1 MRPLVREGAER
12 WERLASLVKD
22 ADTRGLRSLSSDQL
36 DELARLYRRTAS
48 DLARARSRDYEPA
61 LLHHLNDLVGRAAG
75 LIYGGRRKRRFR
87 AGVFFFST
95 VPRTFRATLVYTAT
109 ATALFLLAALL
120 AASLTSREPA
130 WADELTSPQIREVV
144 ERFVAS
150 DAPSGQYFS
159 DTQAMMGADQLSGMI
174 VINNI
179 KVALIA
185 FAMGMTFAAGT
196 VWVLISN
203 GMMLGAF
210 VGVGA
215 YHDRLMD
222 LIAIVAP
229 HGVLE
234 LSAIFICAG
243 AGLMIGWALIAPGDR
258 LRVDALSRAA
268 REAVALVVGCI
279 PLFAVAALI
288 EGVFSPQT
296 SGLMRENPE
305 RILLGLATGLG
316 LALYLLYGGRSES
329 SPDENATESL
339 VA

>member
-1 MRPLVREGAER
+1 MRRLVREGAER
-12 WERLASLVKD
+12 WERLASLVQE
-22 ADTRGLRSLSSDQL
+22 ADSRSLRSLSSEQL

-48 DLARARSRDYEPA
+48 DLARARSRDYDPA
-61 LLHHLNDLVGRAAG
+61 LLSHLNDLVGRAAG
-75 LIYGGRRKRRFR
+75 LIYGGRRKRRLR

-95 VPRTFRATLVYTAT
+95 VPRTFRATLVYSVT
-109 ATALFLLAALL
+109 ATALFLLAALV

-130 WADELTSPQIREVV
+130 WADELSSPQIRKVV
-144 ERFVAS
+144 ESFIDS

-159 DTQAMMGADQLSGMI
+159 DTQALMGADQLSSMI

-179 KVALIA
+179 KVALFA
-185 FAMGMTFAAGT
+185 FALGLSFAAGT

-215 YHDRLMD
+215 YHDRLVD

-243 AGLMIGWALIAPGDR
+243 AGLMIGWALISPGDR
-258 LRVDALSRAA
+258 LRADALSRAA
-268 REAVALVVGCI
+268 REAVVLVVGCI
-279 PLFAVAALI
+279 PIFAVAALI

-296 SGLMRENPE
+296 AGLMRENPE

-316 LALYLLYGGRSES
+316 LAVYLLYGGRAEEKVAADS
-329 SPDENATESL
+329 TEPRD
-339 VA
+339 A